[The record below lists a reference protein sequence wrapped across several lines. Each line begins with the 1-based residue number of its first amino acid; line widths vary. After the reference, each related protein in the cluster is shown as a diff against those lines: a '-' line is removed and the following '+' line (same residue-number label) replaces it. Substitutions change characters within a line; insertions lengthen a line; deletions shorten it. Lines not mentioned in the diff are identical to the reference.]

1 MFLDQQ
7 SVTRRGFVHGAFLAA
22 VGGFLQSCFHRNRVL
37 HAGKLTMP
45 GIDPSATPLTIDTHC
60 HIFNGSDLQAK
71 EFIARVVSNEKGVVA
86 VVMEAVGEIIQVL
99 EWGNAPTADEEI
111 SVLQELSNTNEA
123 NLSTVVEKH
132 RSNRYLKA
140 RDAIQ
145 KTRSKVKMSSSNAAP
160 LFSAQVASSSA
171 ARRSV
176 ANAPA
181 ELQAL
186 MTRTPT
192 KDDVLRQIYA
202 SFDPPDYEQHKQT
215 HTLNLQHLHNFDL
228 AVRSESTADLAP
240 NATVGYSVLGMIR
253 FIGEGFQYR
262 IVDAQDYLDTFTKPA
277 QRSVDLI
284 VASMVDFD
292 WWLTQGSKTPTPLY
306 SAPGS
311 AEKTQLDVMEQISI
325 VTNGQVHGFAAFDPL
340 REVAFRAGK
349 GAQWSSRAFV
359 QEAITKRGCVGVKL
373 YPPMGFA
380 AYGNSSKPNDFWE
393 GNKLPDWLHGDISYN
408 DGKPPQGLG
417 ARMDEVLGELYA
429 WCSSPQQEVPILAHS
444 NQTNG
449 VTEEFKE
456 LVSASYWKNA
466 LTAFPNLRVSFGHLG
481 DFSGDLQQPAI
492 PDSSQSFIDLFA
504 SAPHAH
510 GDSGFDA
517 EVLREEE
524 LLAKRYQT
532 AYGDGSTPQA
542 QLFAQRLMYGTDWNL
557 VMVSGDIG
565 DYEKN
570 FVALFEGLQNGNQL
584 IDGHKV
590 KDRFF
595 GWNAVEFLGLKSGD
609 RTRQR
614 LEDFYT
620 RNGLDFK
627 QNPPLWMAK
636 VDKG

>member
-1 MFLDQQ
+1 
-7 SVTRRGFVHGAFLAA
+7 
-22 VGGFLQSCFHRNRVL
+22 
-37 HAGKLTMP
+37 MP
-45 GIDPSATPLTIDTHC
+45 GINPSATPLTIDTHC

-71 EFIARVVSNEKGVVA
+71 EFIARVVSNEKGVVG
-86 VVMEAVGEIIQVL
+86 VVTEAVGEIIQVL
-99 EWGNAPTADEEI
+99 EWGNAPTADEEM
-111 SVLQELSNTNEA
+111 SVLQELSKA
-123 NLSTVVEKH
+123 NDSDLGAVVEKH

-145 KTRSKVKMSSSNAAP
+145 KTRSKVRMSSSNAAP
-160 LFSAQVASSSA
+160 LFSAQVASKSG
-171 ARRSV
+171 ARRTV
-176 ANAPA
+176 ANAPV

-202 SFDPPDYEQHKQT
+202 SFDAPDYEQHKQK
-215 HTLNLQHLHNFDL
+215 HQVNLQHLHDFDL
-228 AVRSESTADLAP
+228 AVRSESAADLAT
-240 NATVGYSVLGMIR
+240 NATVGFSVLGMIR

-277 QRSVDLI
+277 QRSFDLI
-284 VASMVDFD
+284 LASMVDFD
-292 WWLTQGSKTPTPLY
+292 WWLTKGKPTPTPLY
-306 SAPGS
+306 SSPGS
-311 AEKTQLDVMEQISI
+311 AVKSQLDVMEQISI

-349 GAQWSSRAFV
+349 GATWSSLAFV

-380 AYGNSSKPNDFWE
+380 AYGNSSKPNDFWK
-393 GNKLPDWLHGDISYN
+393 GSDLPDWLHEDISYS
-408 DGKPPQGLG
+408 DGKPPRGLG

-444 NQTNG
+444 NETNG
-449 VTEEFKE
+449 VTAQFKQ
-456 LVSASYWKNA
+456 LADASYWKSA
-466 LTAFPNLRVSFGHLG
+466 LDASNGFPNLRVSFGHLG
-481 DFSGDLQQPAI
+481 DFSGDLQEAAI
-492 PDSSQSFIDLFA
+492 PASAQSFIDLFA
-504 SAPHAH
+504 SASHAY

-517 EVLREEE
+517 EVLRQEE

-532 AYGDGSTPQA
+532 AYGDGSTQQA
-542 QLFAQRLMYGTDWNL
+542 QLFAKRLMFGTDWNL

-565 DYEKN
+565 AYEQN
-570 FVALFEGLQNGNQL
+570 FVELFDGLQNGNQ
-584 IDGHKV
+584 IVDGHKI

-595 GWNAVEFLGLKSGD
+595 GWNAVEFLGLRSGE

-620 RNGLDFK
+620 RNGVDFK
-627 QNPPLWMAK
+627 NNPPLWMAK
-636 VDKG
+636 VEKG